1 MILTNFSCSKI
12 LSLSFLGAMLFLVN
26 MPSVLAQESHGV
38 RSDNEQIVTGLE
50 HLVELNFEPLRGK
63 KVGLI
68 TNATGV
74 DASLKST
81 IDILHES
88 SEVELVALY
97 GPEHGVRGDYA
108 AGDKVESYTDP
119 STGIPVYSLYG
130 ATRKPTVDMLKGVD
144 VLVYDIQDI
153 GVRSY
158 TYISTMG
165 LAMEAAAEQDIPFVV
180 LDRPNPLGGL
190 KVEGAL
196 VEKEFE
202 SFVSAF
208 PIPYVYG
215 LTPGEVARM
224 IASEQWMKTDKKVS
238 LEVIEMKGWKRQ
250 MTFEDT
256 GLPWVPTSPHIPH
269 PYSSY
274 YYVASG
280 IMGELG
286 VFSEGVGY
294 TLPFQVF
301 AAEWIDE
308 QLLSESM
315 NNLNLPGV
323 YFRPIVFKPFY
334 GRDQSKTLRG
344 VQIHLYDFES
354 VELMP
359 LQFYFMQVHSQLYPD
374 VSIFE
379 QSENRWNMFDKVNGT
394 HQTRL
399 QFSVD
404 FQVEPLL
411 KQWRTA
417 ATAFQDYSK
426 QYWMYE

>member
-1 MILTNFSCSKI
+1 
-12 LSLSFLGAMLFLVN
+12 MLFLVN
-26 MPSVLAQESHGV
+26 MPSVLAQESHGDT
-38 RSDNEQIVTGLE
+38 SDNRQIITGLE
-50 HLVELNFEPLRGK
+50 HLVEMNFEPLRGK

-68 TNATGV
+68 TNTTGV
-74 DASLKST
+74 DARLKST

-130 ATRKPTVDMLKGVD
+130 ATRKPTVDMLKGVE

-196 VEKEFE
+196 VEKEYE

-224 IASEQWMKTDKKVS
+224 IASEQWMETDKKVS

-379 QSENRWNMFDKVNGT
+379 QAENRWNMFDKVNGT
-394 HQTRL
+394 NQTRL
-399 QFSVD
+399 QFSSD
-404 FQVEPLL
+404 YQVEPLL
-411 KQWRTA
+411 KQWRTV

>member
-1 MILTNFSCSKI
+1 MMLTKFKCSKI
-12 LSLSFLGAMLFLVN
+12 LICLLLGAMLFLVN
-26 MPSVLAQESHGV
+26 IPSVLAQESQGDT
-38 RSDNEQIVTGLE
+38 SDNRQIITGLE
-50 HLVELNFEPLRGK
+50 HLVEMNFEPLRGK

-74 DASLKST
+74 DARLKST

-130 ATRKPTVDMLKGVD
+130 ATRKPTVDMLKGVE

-196 VEKEFE
+196 VEKEYE

-224 IASEQWMKTDKKVS
+224 IATEQWMETDKKVS
-238 LEVIEMKGWKRQ
+238 
-250 MTFEDT
+250 
-256 GLPWVPTSPHIPH
+256 
-269 PYSSY
+269 
-274 YYVASG
+274 
-280 IMGELG
+280 
-286 VFSEGVGY
+286 
-294 TLPFQVF
+294 
-301 AAEWIDE
+301 
-308 QLLSESM
+308 
-315 NNLNLPGV
+315 
-323 YFRPIVFKPFY
+323 
-334 GRDQSKTLRG
+334 
-344 VQIHLYDFES
+344 
-354 VELMP
+354 
-359 LQFYFMQVHSQLYPD
+359 
-374 VSIFE
+374 
-379 QSENRWNMFDKVNGT
+379 
-394 HQTRL
+394 
-399 QFSVD
+399 
-404 FQVEPLL
+404 
-411 KQWRTA
+411 
-417 ATAFQDYSK
+417 
-426 QYWMYE
+426 

>member
-1 MILTNFSCSKI
+1 MRTNLTHSHFQRI
-12 LSLSFLGAMLFLVN
+12 VVLVTA
-26 MPSVLAQESHGV
+26 VLLINIPDVTAQN
-38 RSDNEQIVTGLE
+38 DNRIENTPTQVTTGLE
-50 HLVELNFEPLRGK
+50 HLIEMNFEPIKGK
-63 KVGLI
+63 RVGLI

-74 DASLKST
+74 DATLRST

-88 SEVELVALY
+88 PEVDLVALY

-119 STGIPVYSLYG
+119 STGIPVFSLYG
-130 ATRKPTVDMLKGVD
+130 ATRKPNPEMLNQVE

-165 LAMEAAAEQDIPFVV
+165 LAMEAAAELDIPFVV

-196 VEKEFE
+196 VEEEFK

-215 LTPGEVARM
+215 LTPGEIAKM
-224 IASEQWMKTDKKVS
+224 IASEQWMNTHKPVQ
-238 LEVIEMKGWKRQ
+238 LEVIEMKGWERA

-274 YYVASG
+274 YYVTSG

-286 VFSEGVGY
+286 IFSEGVGY

-301 AAEWIDE
+301 ASEWIDE
-308 QLLSESM
+308 QRLSDAM
-315 NNLNLPGV
+315 NALDIPGV

-334 GRDQSKTLRG
+334 GRDQSKTLHG
-344 VQIHLYDFES
+344 VQIHIYDFDS

-359 LQFYFMQVHSQLYPD
+359 LQFYFMQVHAQLYPD
-374 VSIFE
+374 VPIFE
-379 QSENRWNMFDKVNGT
+379 QSQNRWNMFDKVNGT
-394 HQTRL
+394 DEVRL
-399 QFSVD
+399 QFSSTY
-404 FQVEPLL
+404 QIEPIL
-411 KQWRTA
+411 KQWRATA
-417 ATAFQDYSK
+417 ADFKEYSK
-426 QYWMYE
+426 MYWIYD